1 MPLGFNQA
9 NNIKNVTLDV
19 RDDLVYYNEK
29 SYPAGYF
36 AAEVLNVSYE
46 QQFLLTG
53 EANNVTT
60 LYQTFLFGDESLRKK
75 TLPVFLDAA
84 VTLRK
89 HLGAVVPFN
98 LISDDLDVRMI
109 NMLLSEDFLHYL
121 DDNEEYLSFF
131 CSFFNSLFRT
141 PFAIS
146 NFALIITEFT
156 DKYLSALKKR
166 DENHFVVAAHDFFNN
181 EYVIMTIKDTEK
193 IGAAPFTSSPAL
205 RSAVIFARNPKRDQE
220 MMFVTRIFFDSYMDF
235 FVYDL
240 INGMSHG
247 HAPSKC
253 QCCGRYFLTTTGH
266 SPKYCDGMAPQNPT
280 MTCRQYGARQGQKE
294 DNPDHPIYRLFSTRT
309 NTIRKH
315 AERKK
320 IDTDTRAAALELA
333 REYRDRA
340 LMDREYFLN
349 GYAGD
354 MELENIYAE
363 AKKRLS

>member
-1 MPLGFNQA
+1 MPLGMRQI
-9 NNIKNVTLDV
+9 NNIRNVTLDV
-19 RDDLVYYNEK
+19 YGDVVYYNEK

-36 AAEVLNVSYE
+36 ATEVLNVSYE
-46 QQFLLTG
+46 RQKEL
-53 EANNVTT
+53 
-60 LYQTFLFGDESLRKK
+60 GDEGNKLTELFNLFMLSFPEDREKIRVGLLETAKS
-75 TLPVFLDAA
+75 
-84 VTLRK
+84 LRK
-89 HLGAVVPFN
+89 HLDDIVPFS
-98 LISDDLDVRMI
+98 LISDELDLQAIDI
-109 NMLLSEDFLHYL
+109 LLSE
-121 DDNEEYLSFF
+121 EYLHAMAQDEYYFRLF
-131 CSFFNSLFRT
+131 YDIFNNLCRT

-146 NFALIITEFT
+146 NFAILIVEFV
-156 DKYLSALKKR
+156 DKYLSVLRKR

-181 EYVIMTIKDTEK
+181 EYVKMTIKDIEE
-193 IGAAPFTSSPAL
+193 IGAAPFTISPTLHSS
-205 RSAVIFARNPKRDQE
+205 VIFARNPQREQE

-320 IDTDTRAAALELA
+320 IDAETRAAALELA

-349 GYAGD
+349 SYAGD